1 MQREK
6 LYSLQKMICFYYVVF
21 TLKGATNS
29 VLPVFHSGKRLVA
42 QIFSVF
48 GNKKS
53 IIKIN
58 FSLQFVELFTLHLV
72 VYFVFLEYSDI
83 QSNNNKRIK
92 MHYKNIQ
99 KNVVFES
106 CPFWSNRLY
115 RISQN
120 IED

>member
-1 MQREK
+1 
-6 LYSLQKMICFYYVVF
+6 
-21 TLKGATNS
+21 
-29 VLPVFHSGKRLVA
+29 
-42 QIFSVF
+42 
-48 GNKKS
+48 
-53 IIKIN
+53 
-58 FSLQFVELFTLHLV
+58 LQFVELFTLHLV

-99 KNVVFES
+99 KNVGFES